1 MSSKKQSTKN
11 SLNASK
17 NLNADVQNQ
26 LKEFYSVAKEKL
38 LTLKKEVENS
48 EKEYETQKEI
58 NQKKDLEYKEL
69 SKLSKELDLRIK
81 GLNEKLINSK
91 KMKKNLEN
99 QIKEMKSELSS
110 AESEIDYMK
119 IETDKKV
126 QDVQNAAGHIN
137 VVKQNQVI
145 SIQERIKK
153 EQAIN
158 EDLQSKIEEAENKIK
173 EINDDINEINAIE
186 GKKNDIILE
195 DAAEMNKFLSEI
207 KFFLFFLNENK
218 LIIIF
223 KNIYLK
229 IFIVFLLFE

>member
-58 NQKKDLEYKEL
+58 NQKKDLDYKEL
-69 SKLSKELDLRIK
+69 VKLSKELDLRIK

-173 EINDDINEINAIE
+173 EITVVINEINAIE

-207 KFFLFFLNENK
+207 
-218 LIIIF
+218 
-223 KNIYLK
+223 
-229 IFIVFLLFE
+229 

>member
-99 QIKEMKSELSS
+99 QIKEMQSELSS

-158 EDLQSKIEEAENKIK
+158 EDLKSKIEEAENKIK
-173 EINDDINEINAIE
+173 EITVVINEINAIE

-207 KFFLFFLNENK
+207 
-218 LIIIF
+218 
-223 KNIYLK
+223 
-229 IFIVFLLFE
+229 

>member
-17 NLNADVQNQ
+17 NLNSDVQNQ

-58 NQKKDLEYKEL
+58 NQKKDLDYKEL
-69 SKLSKELDLRIK
+69 VKLSKELDLRIK

-158 EDLQSKIEEAENKIK
+158 EDLKSKIEEAENKIK
-173 EINDDINEINAIE
+173 EITVVINEINAIE

-207 KFFLFFLNENK
+207 
-218 LIIIF
+218 
-223 KNIYLK
+223 
-229 IFIVFLLFE
+229 

>member
-1 MSSKKQSTKN
+1 
-11 SLNASK
+11 
-17 NLNADVQNQ
+17 
-26 LKEFYSVAKEKL
+26 
-38 LTLKKEVENS
+38 
-48 EKEYETQKEI
+48 
-58 NQKKDLEYKEL
+58 
-69 SKLSKELDLRIK
+69 
-81 GLNEKLINSK
+81 
-91 KMKKNLEN
+91 MKKNLEN

-158 EDLQSKIEEAENKIK
+158 EDLKSKIEEAENKIK
-173 EINDDINEINAIE
+173 EITVVINEINAIE

-207 KFFLFFLNENK
+207 
-218 LIIIF
+218 
-223 KNIYLK
+223 
-229 IFIVFLLFE
+229 

>member
-17 NLNADVQNQ
+17 TLGSDVQNQ
-26 LKEFYSVAKEKL
+26 LKEFYTVAKEKL
-38 LTLKKEVENS
+38 LALKNEVENS
-48 EKEYETQKEI
+48 EKNYETQKEI

-173 EINDDINEINAIE
+173 EITVVINEINAIE

-207 KFFLFFLNENK
+207 
-218 LIIIF
+218 
-223 KNIYLK
+223 
-229 IFIVFLLFE
+229 

>member
-69 SKLSKELDLRIK
+69 AKLSKELDLRIK

-158 EDLQSKIEEAENKIK
+158 EDLKSKIEEAENKIK
-173 EINDDINEINAIE
+173 EITVVINEINAIE

-207 KFFLFFLNENK
+207 
-218 LIIIF
+218 
-223 KNIYLK
+223 
-229 IFIVFLLFE
+229 

>member
-69 SKLSKELDLRIK
+69 AKLSKELDLRIK

-158 EDLQSKIEEAENKIK
+158 EDLKSKIEEAENKIK
-173 EINDDINEINAIE
+173 EITVVINEINAIE
-186 GKKNDIILE
+186 GKKNDVILG

-207 KFFLFFLNENK
+207 
-218 LIIIF
+218 
-223 KNIYLK
+223 
-229 IFIVFLLFE
+229 

>member
-48 EKEYETQKEI
+48 EMEYETQKEI

-173 EINDDINEINAIE
+173 EITVVINEINAIE

-207 KFFLFFLNENK
+207 
-218 LIIIF
+218 
-223 KNIYLK
+223 
-229 IFIVFLLFE
+229 

>member
-69 SKLSKELDLRIK
+69 AKLSKELDLRIK

-99 QIKEMKSELSS
+99 QIKDMKSELSS

-158 EDLQSKIEEAENKIK
+158 EDLKSKIEEAENKIK
-173 EINDDINEINAIE
+173 EITVVINEINAIE

-207 KFFLFFLNENK
+207 
-218 LIIIF
+218 
-223 KNIYLK
+223 
-229 IFIVFLLFE
+229 

>member
-17 NLNADVQNQ
+17 NLNSDVQNQ
-26 LKEFYSVAKEKL
+26 LTEFYSVAKEKL

-173 EINDDINEINAIE
+173 EITVVINEINAIE

-207 KFFLFFLNENK
+207 
-218 LIIIF
+218 
-223 KNIYLK
+223 
-229 IFIVFLLFE
+229 

>member
-17 NLNADVQNQ
+17 NLNSDVQNQ

-58 NQKKDLEYKEL
+58 NQKKDLDYKEL
-69 SKLSKELDLRIK
+69 VKLSKELDLRIK

-173 EINDDINEINAIE
+173 EITVVINEINAIE

-207 KFFLFFLNENK
+207 
-218 LIIIF
+218 
-223 KNIYLK
+223 
-229 IFIVFLLFE
+229 